1 MRAARREDLKAI
13 WEKVSC
19 WEIASGGS
27 GCEMTFDRKSE
38 SLEENELNWMML
50 DTVID
55 MPEEEWMEE
64 VHNRFDSD
72 KGEETESDDEKG
84 EESN

>member
-1 MRAARREDLKAI
+1 MEPP
-13 WEKVSC
+13 
-19 WEIASGGS
+19 GS

-64 VHNRFDSD
+64 VEVGR
-72 KGEETESDDEKG
+72 
-84 EESN
+84 